1 MKKTKGT
8 EGLDFEKALAEL
20 EALVA
25 RMEKGDL
32 PLEQALES
40 FERGIE
46 LTRLCQSALKD
57 AEQKVQVLV
66 ARDGKQTLE
75 PFEG

>member
-66 ARDGKQTLE
+66 SRDGKQSLE
-75 PFEG
+75 PFER

>member
-46 LTRLCQSALKD
+46 LTRLCQSALKWRCSRTTS
-57 AEQKVQVLV
+57 LT
-66 ARDGKQTLE
+66 GLE
-75 PFEG
+75 TCR

>member
-1 MKKTKGT
+1 MKKSKGT

-46 LTRLCQSALKD
+46 LTRLCQAALKD
-57 AEQKVQVLV
+57 AEQKVQMLV
-66 ARDGKQTLE
+66 ARDGKQSLE
-75 PFEG
+75 PFES

>member
-1 MKKTKGT
+1 MKKTKST

-57 AEQKVQVLV
+57 AEQKVQMLV
-66 ARDGKQTLE
+66 ARDGKQSLE
-75 PFEG
+75 PFES